1 MRIVAVERFPQG
13 LKDAGFSLDEND
25 RVSLDAE
32 DFGFLGKLIGRL
44 GPGEALCF
52 AKGSDGN
59 YVMFKAEGLSH
70 GGQAV

>member
-1 MRIVAVERFPQG
+1 MRIVAVEWFPQG
-13 LKDAGFSLDEND
+13 LSEAGFRLDEND

-32 DFGFLGKLIGRL
+32 GFGFLEKLASRL

-52 AKGSDGN
+52 AKDRSGN

-70 GGQAV
+70 DQIV

>member
-13 LKDAGFSLDEND
+13 LSEAGFSLDKND

-32 DFGFLGKLIGRL
+32 GFGFLEKLVGRL

-52 AKGSDGN
+52 AKDRSGS

-70 GGQAV
+70 GQAV

>member
-13 LKDAGFSLDEND
+13 LNEAGFRLDEND

-32 DFGFLGKLIGRL
+32 GFGFLEKLVDRL
-44 GPGEALCF
+44 GSNEALCF
-52 AKGSDGN
+52 VKEKSGN

-70 GGQAV
+70 GQIV

>member
-1 MRIVAVERFPQG
+1 MRIVAAERFPQG
-13 LKDAGFSLDEND
+13 LKEAGFKLDEND

-32 DFGFLGKLIGRL
+32 GFGFLEKLVDRL

-52 AKGSDGN
+52 VKEKSGN

-70 GGQAV
+70 GQIV